1 MRISYR
7 KVKFYSPIIIKN
19 TSWMDTQLSYKLSK
33 YTFNASFIESKKNI
47 DERRQHFR
55 KVMAF
60 ENNGVICIEAV
71 TMLFQHTLG
80 DCGKNSFLIPFQ
92 CQRKGEFAC
101 CLKSCL
107 YRKVKLFSKLVI
119 ILF

>member
-1 MRISYR
+1 MRPSL
-7 KVKFYSPIIIKN
+7 K
-19 TSWMDTQLSYKLSK
+19 
-33 YTFNASFIESKKNI
+33 AKKII

-60 ENNGVICIEAV
+60 ENNAVICIEAV

-80 DCGKNSFLIPFQ
+80 DCGKKQFLCEHGLPFQ
-92 CQRKGEFAC
+92 CQRKVDFAC
-101 CLKSCL
+101 CLKSLLVFCCL

-119 ILF
+119 ILSLFMKTKYNMNIFFIQLLLKICKV

>member
-1 MRISYR
+1 MRPSL
-7 KVKFYSPIIIKN
+7 KAKII
-19 TSWMDTQLSYKLSK
+19 
-33 YTFNASFIESKKNI
+33 I

-60 ENNGVICIEAV
+60 ENNVVVCIEAV

-80 DCGKNSFLIPFQ
+80 DCGKNSFFMNRVYL
-92 CQRKGEFAC
+92 KGEFAC

-107 YRKVKLFSKLVI
+107 YRKVKLFSKLVTILIKGISLFMKTKYNMNIFFYSTATEVMQSI
-119 ILF
+119 IK